1 MKKKRLL
8 GKVLMGA
15 AMLGV
20 VAYFGVN
27 IAGYFEDPLTTTL
40 AYTYPVSQGVD
51 VTGYVVRDEVLL
63 PDEDAGVLHLTRAE
77 GEKVSRNGTV
87 ATVYAD
93 SASLQA
99 QTEADALAER
109 IEQLRYAR
117 DAAMA
122 DEVALKLDSQ
132 ISTALLDYREEVS
145 AGQLRDAETAG
156 SKLRSLILK
165 RDYTHADTEN
175 LETQILSLQAEL
187 DAKKA
192 QVSASVRKVTTS
204 ISGLWSA
211 AVDGYERVLTPES
224 VLAMTPSELSSLT
237 ADSAVSSNTGK
248 MILGDKWYFAAVLS
262 EADAKNLN
270 KQEARGVSLSLRFTK
285 EAERDLPVTIAHVSE
300 AENGRCVVVL
310 EGEQYLQELTMLRK
324 PRAQIVTGTVEG
336 LRIPKE
342 ALHAEKT
349 SSTSDGTAKTDT
361 VGVYCVVGMEARFK
375 PVEVIYSGETYVIVR
390 STAGADQ
397 ENIRIRPGDEVIV
410 QARGLYDGKVVG

>member
-40 AYTYPVSQGVD
+40 AYTDQVSQGVD
-51 VTGYVVRDEVLL
+51 VTGSVVRDEVLL

-132 ISTALLDYREEVS
+132 ISTALLDYQEEVS

-175 LETQILSLQAEL
+175 LETQILALQAEL

-204 ISGLWSA
+204 VSGLWSA

-361 VGVYCVVGMEARFK
+361 QPGYNRVQK
-375 PVEVIYSGETYVIVR
+375 YS
-390 STAGADQ
+390 
-397 ENIRIRPGDEVIV
+397 
-410 QARGLYDGKVVG
+410 

>member
-1 MKKKRLL
+1 
-8 GKVLMGA
+8 
-15 AMLGV
+15 
-20 VAYFGVN
+20 
-27 IAGYFEDPLTTTL
+27 
-40 AYTYPVSQGVD
+40 
-51 VTGYVVRDEVLL
+51 
-63 PDEDAGVLHLTRAE
+63 
-77 GEKVSRNGTV
+77 
-87 ATVYAD
+87 
-93 SASLQA
+93 
-99 QTEADALAER
+99 
-109 IEQLRYAR
+109 
-117 DAAMA
+117 
-122 DEVALKLDSQ
+122 
-132 ISTALLDYREEVS
+132 
-145 AGQLRDAETAG
+145 
-156 SKLRSLILK
+156 
-165 RDYTHADTEN
+165 
-175 LETQILSLQAEL
+175 
-187 DAKKA
+187 
-192 QVSASVRKVTTS
+192 
-204 ISGLWSA
+204 
-211 AVDGYERVLTPES
+211 
-224 VLAMTPSELSSLT
+224 
-237 ADSAVSSNTGK
+237 

-262 EADAKNLN
+262 ESDAQNLN